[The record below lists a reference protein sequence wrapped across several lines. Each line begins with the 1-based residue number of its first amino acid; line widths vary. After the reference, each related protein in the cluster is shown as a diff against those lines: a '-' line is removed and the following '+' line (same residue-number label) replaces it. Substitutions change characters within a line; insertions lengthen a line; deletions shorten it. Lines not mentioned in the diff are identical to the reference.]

1 MSLVAKGRAPT
12 ESSKRE
18 GIPSEEAGGD
28 PQGLSMAPRACCGE
42 CPRCCTQGQLRS
54 RHATPKDGY
63 SDHLNIPDL
72 NFDGRCHVLASNIRR
87 SRGRGRVP
95 DWTASQAVL
104 SSERRNLLLAVSFI
118 LIAVMGWNPLPASK

>member
-28 PQGLSMAPRACCGE
+28 PQGLSMAPRAGGGE
-42 CPRCCTQGQLRS
+42 CPRCRTQGQLRS
-54 RHATPKDGY
+54 RPATPKDDY
-63 SDHLNIPDL
+63 FDHLGIPDID
-72 NFDGRCHVLASNIRR
+72 FDGRRDVLVDNIRR

-104 SSERRNLLLAVSFI
+104 SSERRNLPFGSLLHSHRGDGLEPLASF
-118 LIAVMGWNPLPASK
+118 